1 MTLIFLL
8 LILKNQ
14 FLTSSAKKGTSFTTK
29 TLFRNRINNEKV
41 HHVLEFDQSK
51 WLKPYVE
58 FNTEKRIEAQKNCDK
73 DGKAFYKLMSNSDF
87 GKIEKNLRMVNN
99 KNFLKRTS
107 KPSYAAQAQLFR
119 HLTNH
124 YLLECVYQN

>member
-29 TLFRNRINNEKV
+29 TLFRTRINNEKV

-87 GKIEKNLRMVNN
+87 GKTMKNLRNRVDVQMVNN
-99 KNFLKRTS
+99 KKTF
-107 KPSYAAQAQLFR
+107 
-119 HLTNH
+119 
-124 YLLECVYQN
+124 

>member
-29 TLFRNRINNEKV
+29 TLFRTRINNEKV

-51 WLKPYVE
+51 WLKLSIG
-58 FNTEKRIEAQKNCDK
+58 FNKQKEIKTKQEKLEKY
-73 DGKAFYKLMSNSDF
+73 FTNS
-87 GKIEKNLRMVNN
+87 
-99 KNFLKRTS
+99 
-107 KPSYAAQAQLFR
+107 
-119 HLTNH
+119 
-124 YLLECVYQN
+124 